1 MLLSLLR
8 FNTNPA
14 CCGGQYTAFQHSH
27 CHEIFLESG
36 LLRIHH
42 QRSFLCTLFIMKAPL
57 LEELIFRASFYRSAH
72 TELSGFV
79 MALLFSFS
87 HFHRSIRKL
96 LKGKNPRWGSSIGQ
110 TIFTFIFGIYSFWF
124 LGQFQSV
131 IPSIV
136 LHCYC
141 NFLGPPSISKD
152 NFKWH
157 VMSVA
162 SIFAYCWLVV

>member
-8 FNTNPA
+8 FTTNPA
-14 CCGGQYTAFQHSH
+14 CHSGQYSTVQHAH
-27 CHEIFLESG
+27 CYEIFAGSG
-36 LLRIHH
+36 LLKIHN
-42 QRSFLCTLFIMKAPL
+42 QRPFLCNLSLIKAPL

-96 LKGKNPRWGSSIGQ
+96 LKGKSPRWGSSIGQ
-110 TIFTFIFGIYSFWF
+110 AIFTLIFGVYSFWF

-141 NFLGPPSISKD
+141 NFLGPPAISKD
-152 NFKWH
+152 TLKWH
-157 VMSVA
+157 IMSVA
-162 SIFAYCWLVV
+162 SLFAYCWLVV